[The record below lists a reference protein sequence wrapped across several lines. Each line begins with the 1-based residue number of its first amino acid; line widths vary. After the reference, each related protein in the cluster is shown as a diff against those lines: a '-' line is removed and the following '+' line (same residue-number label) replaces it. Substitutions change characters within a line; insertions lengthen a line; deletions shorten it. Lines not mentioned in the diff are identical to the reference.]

1 MAHSTKIRSK
11 ALRSL
16 YDRYIKDDPER
27 VASVEREMLNA
38 EIAQNL
44 YDLRQEARLTQVEL
58 AEKAGVDVVAISDL
72 EEADYQG
79 DSLEMLRKIA
89 AALGKKVEVKYL
101 RSEFSDQSRRDIPSQ
116 GVELAIY

>member
-44 YDLRQEARLTQVEL
+44 YDLRQEARLTQREL

>member
-44 YDLRQEARLTQVEL
+44 YDLRQEARLTQREL

-72 EEADYQG
+72 EEADYEG

-101 RSEFSDQSRRDIPSQ
+101 RSEFSDQSQRDIPSH

>member
-44 YDLRQEARLTQVEL
+44 YDLRQEERLTQREL
-58 AEKAGVDVVAISDL
+58 AEKAGVDVVTISDL

-89 AALGKKVEVKYL
+89 ASLGKKVEVKYL
-101 RSEFSDQSRRDIPSQ
+101 HSEFSDQSQRDIPSQ
-116 GVELAIY
+116 EVELAIY